1 MIISASRRTDIPA
14 FYHRWFMNRIRE
26 GFILTRNPFNASQI
40 KRVSLEPQHVDAIV
54 FWTRNAEPLIKHL
67 PKLSEFNYYFQYT
80 ITGYPKALERHLPS
94 TYQSIETFMRLSDI
108 IGPSKI
114 IWRYD
119 PILVSNLTPLSEHKR
134 KFHKIASLLAG
145 KTYKVVISFVDLY
158 TKTEHGLKSVPSL
171 NYRDLTANQGELNDL
186 CMFMVEVCQ
195 QYNLAIETCA
205 EGIDLTDIGIQPG
218 KCIDDELLK
227 HLFGID
233 TAHRKNP
240 NQRTECSCVKSID
253 IGSYNTC
260 LHGCKYCYATYS
272 ETSVQKNRLK
282 HDPNSSFLL
291 GGTEDVDKHLLSKPI
306 IQQELF

>member
-26 GFILTRNPFNASQI
+26 GFLLTRNPFNASQI
-40 KRVSLEPQHVDAIV
+40 KRVSLEPQDVDALV

-67 PKLSEFNYYFQYT
+67 PKLFEFNYYFQYT
-80 ITGYPKALERHLPS
+80 ITGYPKALEGHLPS

-158 TKTEHGLKSVPSL
+158 TKTERGLKSVPSL
-171 NYRDLTANQGELNDL
+171 NYRDLTANQGELIDL
-186 CMFMVEVCQ
+186 CRFMVEVCQ

-218 KCIDDELLK
+218 KCIDDELIK
-227 HLFGID
+227 HVFGID
-233 TAHRKNP
+233 TAHRKDP
-240 NQRTECSCVKSID
+240 NQRTECGCVKSID

-282 HDPNSSFLL
+282 HDPSSPFLL
-291 GGTEDVDKHLLSKPI
+291 GGIEDVDKHLLSIPI